1 MNIIYR
7 YWEPNQGLEEIQ
19 AKIYKDNNP
28 DERFELVTA
37 QLILAR
43 YEREK
48 IDPRTVRYALTEDG
62 RPLAY
67 IQARDYVQIEETH
80 LGYPWALK
88 GCPREVQNKLFDEML
103 EYITQREE
111 AEEYAIRMIAPM
123 NREENVKFFKNKGL
137 IVKSIGF
144 RFKFDVNRISE
155 MEYTDSEY
163 SYRLATT
170 EDINLL
176 VELIKADGRYI
187 AEFET
192 DEEIVRYFKDL
203 VFKVGHV
210 ILVFKDDQL
219 VMASAPLIFKSLVD
233 GKENLILRFFVFLP
247 GHEKAFKSLIIGIS
261 KECMKANYGMDK
273 SLITREN
280 SYKDRDSRLL
290 EVIEEFKPEKEVS
303 ELVFGLEK

>member
-219 VMASAPLIFKSLVD
+219 VIASAPLIFKSLVD

>member
-1 MNIIYR
+1 MSIIYR

-28 DERFELVTA
+28 DEMPESVTA

-48 IDPRTVRYALTEDG
+48 IDPKTVRYALTEG
-62 RPLAY
+62 GKPLAY
-67 IQARDYVQIEETH
+67 IQARDYDQIKETH

-88 GCPREVQNKLFDEML
+88 GCPKEVQKKLFDEML
-103 EYITQREE
+103 EYIEQREE

-123 NREENVKFFKNKGL
+123 NREEIVKFFKKKGL
-137 IVKSIGF
+137 IVKSKGF

-155 MEYTDSEY
+155 MECTDSRY

-187 AEFET
+187 AEFES
-192 DEEIVRYFKDL
+192 DVEIVRYFKDL

-233 GKENLILRFFVFLP
+233 GKENLILRFFAFLP
-247 GHEKAFKSLIIGIS
+247 SHEKAFNPLIIGIS
-261 KECMKANYGMDK
+261 KDCMKANYGIDK
-273 SLITREN
+273 SLITRKN
-280 SYKDRDSRLL
+280 LYRDRDSRLL
-290 EVIEEFKPEKEVS
+290 EVIEEFKPEKEVN
-303 ELVFGLEK
+303 ELAFGLEK

>member
-28 DERFELVTA
+28 DERPESVTA

-88 GCPREVQNKLFDEML
+88 GCPKEVQNKLFDEML

-123 NREENVKFFKNKGL
+123 NREEIVEFFKNKGL

-170 EDINLL
+170 EDIDLL

-233 GKENLILRFFVFLP
+233 GEENLILRFFEFLP
-247 GHEKAFKSLIIGIS
+247 GHEKSFKPLIIGIS

-280 SYKDRDSRLL
+280 LYSDRDSRLL
-290 EVIEEFKPEKEVS
+290 EVIEEFKPEKKVS
-303 ELVFGLEK
+303 ELAFGLEK